1 MLEGGNRVKMF
12 PIPIKYFD
20 VNDVYEGGCET
31 FWIMW
36 KQLDDTDGK
45 DVYAG
50 GFLDHVGGIG

>member
-1 MLEGGNRVKMF
+1 MKMF